1 MILFPMSFYKIEKI
15 WEEKLRNRHRKG
27 LCLDSKDSFK
37 VEVLVL
43 IRKSF

>member
-15 WEEKLRNRHRKG
+15 WEEKLRHRKG
-27 LCLDSKDSFK
+27 LCLDSKDCFK